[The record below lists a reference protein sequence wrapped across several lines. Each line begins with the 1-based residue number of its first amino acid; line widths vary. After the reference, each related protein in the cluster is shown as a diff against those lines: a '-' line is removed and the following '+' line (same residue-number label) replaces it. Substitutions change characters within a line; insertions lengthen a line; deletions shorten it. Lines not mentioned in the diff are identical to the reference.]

1 MTYLKPEPTSN
12 QSSPSS
18 LVKKI
23 LEQGTEAAL
32 RQNWLFVSNQ
42 LKLLPQSKAKL
53 FILEPQDWQ
62 TGFEL
67 ALSMLLNADF
77 QHKWEIAKLIPE
89 FGSKIVPPLSKIVL
103 DEEVDAEVRWF
114 ICQILGNF
122 TEQKVI
128 FTLVELLQQTNDSE
142 LIAIAGKTLIEIGD
156 RAIEALI
163 DLLSQPEHRLLAVK
177 SLSYIRTANTIVP
190 LLQIA
195 SDEDPELRAI
205 AIKALGS
212 FHDCRIP
219 PVLITAL
226 TDKHSTVRKEAVIA
240 LGYRPDLCGEL
251 DLIAHLQP
259 LLFDLN
265 LEVCHQAAIAL
276 GRMKQD
282 AANAILFEVLQ
293 TETTPSSLQSD
304 LVKVLGWSEI
314 SSGIS
319 YLQQALTRA
328 GELVTQEIITVLGR
342 ISTAKLKPQSAQVLI
357 NFWQNKKQLYSPQIR
372 QDLVTSLGE
381 LRCKSAQPVLEQLV
395 EDSDRKVKLHA
406 LAALKK
412 LKAKS

>member
-1 MTYLKPEPTSN
+1 MTYLKPEPASN

-32 RQNWLFVSNQ
+32 RQNWLEVSNQ
-42 LKLLPQSKAKL
+42 LRLLPQSKSKL

-77 QHKWEIAKLIPE
+77 QHKWEITKLLPE
-89 FGSKIVPPLSKIVL
+89 FGSGIVIPLSKIVL
-103 DEEVDAEVRWF
+103 DQEVDAEVRWF

-142 LIAIAGKTLIEIGD
+142 LIAIAGKTLIKIGD
-156 RAIEALI
+156 RSIEALV
-163 DLLSQPEHRLLAVK
+163 DLLSQPEHRLLAVQ
-177 SLSYIRTANTIVP
+177 SLSYIRTAPTITP
-190 LLQIA
+190 LLDIA
-195 SDEDPELRAI
+195 TDEDPELRTI

-226 TDKHSTVRKEAVIA
+226 TDKHSAVRKEAAIA
-240 LGYRPDLCGEL
+240 LGYRPDLWEEL
-251 DLIAHLQP
+251 DLITHLQP

-282 AANAILFEVLQ
+282 GANAILFEVLQ
-293 TETTPSSLQSD
+293 TETTPTSLKSD

-319 YLQQALTRA
+319 YLQQALTGA

-342 ISTAKLKPQSAQVLI
+342 ISTSKLKPQSAQVLI
-357 NFWQNKKQLYSPQIR
+357 NFWQNKRQLYSPQIR
-372 QDLVTSLGE
+372 QILVTSLGE
-381 LRCKSAQPVLEQLV
+381 LQCKSAQPVLEQLV
-395 EDSDRKVKLHA
+395 NDSDRKVKLHA
-406 LAALKK
+406 LAALRK
-412 LKAKS
+412 LSSL